1 MPVFSDLWAVL
12 TRWRTWFL
20 MGSQDIDMRYRRS
33 LLGPFWISLSMAALV
48 VGLASIYGR
57 LFDQEFHQFL
67 YWLSCGFLAWFFISG
82 MMNDGMQIAI
92 EAEGQLRS
100 VPIPLPVLAARMV
113 HRNVVIFAHNALVII
128 AMMALF
134 GLRPTLAVL
143 EVIPGVL
150 ALTAVGFFSALVLG
164 PICLRFRD
172 VAQVVGNIIQ
182 IMFFL
187 TPIMWK
193 PDQGRVPE
201 VVTQANP
208 FFHLIELVRAPLLGN
223 SPTLLNWEVSLSVLV
238 TLTAF
243 ALLTLSLTRR
253 KILIWL

>member
-1 MPVFSDLWAVL
+1 MFSDFWAVL

-20 MGSQDIDMRYRRS
+20 MGSQDISMRYRRS
-33 LLGPFWISLSMAALV
+33 LLGPFWISLSMAVLV
-48 VGLASIYGR
+48 VGMALLYGKI
-57 LFDQEFHQFL
+57 FDQEFHQFL
-67 YWLSCGFLAWFFISG
+67 YWLSCGFLTWFFISG
-82 MMNDGMQIAI
+82 MVNEGMQIAI

-128 AMMALF
+128 VMMALF
-134 GLRPTLAVL
+134 GLRPTLYTL

-150 ALTAVGFFSALVLG
+150 TLTAVGFFVALVFG

-187 TPIMWK
+187 TPIIWK

-208 FFHLIELVRAPLLGN
+208 FFHLIELVRAPLLGS
-223 SPTLLNWEVSLSVLV
+223 SPTLLNWEISLSVLA
-238 TLTAF
+238 TLAVL
-243 ALLTLSLTRR
+243 ALFTLSLTRR